1 MKAATLVLRYFALI
15 CKFLPFC
22 LKRTTMTITSQHYR
36 YHCLMAGRTFTF
48 FSKVRR
54 VLTNSW
60 PWNVPKELKLFWP
73 CYWSHPYLFF
83 SLGLR
88 ISVLL
93 IAFLSVFGKCLQL
106 IPASDNKM
114 RTIFINVGQFIIM
127 AGGTVALS
135 APPLVSATWFPPSE
149 RATATAIS
157 ALAGSFGISVAFVVG
172 PAMVRNKVPESIISN
187 SSNSEKMQNLVE
199 IMSHRSWATFI
210 CVLLYFQARPPLP
223 PSLTASRPHTQST
236 AASFRQVIR
245 NGKFLLLSTLA
256 ALDFGVYFSWLSVLD
271 VFLAKFEVHP
281 TTAGWLGCGATSS
294 GFVSGILLARY
305 AAIIYLVEPQFS
317 SSWMCISSLPF

>member
-1 MKAATLVLRYFALI
+1 MKGATLVLRYLLLQL
-15 CKFLPFC
+15 LPVR
-22 LKRTTMTITSQHYR
+22 LKRTTTTITIPTQRATAATWRAPHLHFCSH
-36 YHCLMAGRTFTF
+36 
-48 FSKVRR
+48 VRR
-54 VLTNSW
+54 MLTNSW
-60 PWNVPKELKLFWP
+60 TQKSPQKLTLYWP
-73 CYWSHPYLFF
+73 SCRYHPYLFF

-149 RATATAIS
+149 RTTATAIS

-199 IMSHRSWATFI
+199 IMSHRITQYSFFQVGLCIATFI
-210 CVLLYFQARPPLP
+210 CVLLYFPARPPLP

-236 AASFRQVIR
+236 AASFRQVMR

-271 VFLAKFEVHP
+271 VFLAKFDVDP

-305 AAIIYLVEPQFS
+305 AGYSPCWTTIQ
-317 SSWMCISSLPF
+317 

>member
-1 MKAATLVLRYFALI
+1 M
-15 CKFLPFC
+15 
-22 LKRTTMTITSQHYR
+22 
-36 YHCLMAGRTFTF
+36 
-48 FSKVRR
+48 
-54 VLTNSW
+54 
-60 PWNVPKELKLFWP
+60 
-73 CYWSHPYLFF
+73 
-83 SLGLR
+83 
-88 ISVLL
+88 LL

-106 IPASDNKM
+106 IPVSDNKM

-149 RATATAIS
+149 RTTATAIS

-187 SSNSEKMQNLVE
+187 SSNLEKMQNLVE
-199 IMSHRSWATFI
+199 IMSHRITQYSFFQVGLCITTFI
-210 CVLLYFQARPPLP
+210 CVLLYFPARPPLP

-236 AASFRQVIR
+236 AASFRQVMR

-271 VFLAKFEVHP
+271 VFLAKFDVDP

-294 GFVSGILLARY
+294 GIVSGILLARY
-305 AAIIYLVEPQFS
+305 AGYSP
-317 SSWMCISSLPF
+317 C

>member
-1 MKAATLVLRYFALI
+1 M
-15 CKFLPFC
+15 
-22 LKRTTMTITSQHYR
+22 
-36 YHCLMAGRTFTF
+36 
-48 FSKVRR
+48 
-54 VLTNSW
+54 
-60 PWNVPKELKLFWP
+60 
-73 CYWSHPYLFF
+73 
-83 SLGLR
+83 
-88 ISVLL
+88 LL

-106 IPASDNKM
+106 IPVSDNKM

-149 RATATAIS
+149 RTTATAIS

-172 PAMVRNKVPESIISN
+172 PTMVRNKVPEFIISN
-187 SSNSEKMQNLVE
+187 SSNLEKMQNLVE
-199 IMSHRSWATFI
+199 IMSQRITQYSYFQVGLCIATFI
-210 CVLLYFQARPPLP
+210 CVLLYFPARPPLP

-236 AASFRQVIR
+236 AASFRQVMR

-271 VFLAKFEVHP
+271 VFLAKFDVDP

-305 AAIIYLVEPQFS
+305 AAIIHLVEPQFS
-317 SSWMCISSLPF
+317 SS